1 MIGAQTPASREGIAQ
16 IFDSLRDVVLE
27 KNRRYG
33 DSALV
38 PIGVFNKAGPGVSI
52 LARMDDK
59 VGRMVNAAD
68 PEDIGLEL
76 GRLFERLAAQD
87 RIRKNDLG
95 DLVGYAVLY
104 ALSQGWTDFSDQ
116 ID

>member
-1 MIGAQTPASREGIAQ
+1 MIGNQKTETRDDIAR

-38 PIGVFNKAGPGVSI
+38 PIGVFNKVGPEVSI
-52 LARMDDK
+52 SARMDDK
-59 VGRMVNAAD
+59 LGRMVNSAD
-68 PEDIGLEL
+68 PKDVGRKL
-76 GRLFERLAAQD
+76 GELFERLAEQN

-104 ALSQGWTDFSDQ
+104 AKVRGWTDFSDQ